1 MGRTAGAKDGSQR
14 KRRGK
19 TQAEKD
25 ATAEAK
31 RKKMAKGTASIT
43 ALHQYSIEIEFIYVI
58 NDKHDRLDDIEPNIP
73 I

>member
-14 KRRGK
+14 KRRCK

-25 ATAEAK
+25 KTAEAK

-43 ALHQYSIEIEFIYVI
+43 DLFSHET
-58 NDKHDRLDDIEPNIP
+58 P
-73 I
+73 